1 MHKVATATLKNEL
14 EREGRRQQSWTVP
27 VKFAEV
33 IVALRETVQE
43 KDRAGVPAA
52 LSLGVVGFG
61 TPATSRTGS
70 RTPTTKLVGTTT
82 PTPNYIPL
90 LARKTDAEVATSPPL
105 PGFSSPLATTKVKY
119 SSPPPSTPATPGAHA
134 DLLAKLRRQPTH
146 RPS

>member
-1 MHKVATATLKNEL
+1 
-14 EREGRRQQSWTVP
+14 
-27 VKFAEV
+27 VKFREV
-33 IVALRETVQE
+33 MVASGVTVQE

-82 PTPNYIPL
+82 PTAKHIPL
-90 LARKTDAEVATSPPL
+90 PARKTYAEVATSPPL
-105 PGFSSPLATTKVKY
+105 PGFSSPLATTKV
-119 SSPPPSTPATPGAHA
+119 STPRRPHAPLLLRGAHA
-134 DLLAKLRRQPTH
+134 HPFANLCRRPTR